1 MYEVTR
7 WNRQANVRRL
17 LSGVSK
23 RNACYQADH
32 CNCRRR
38 RALQSCLAT
47 TAAGVRFETNAF
59 GSAEEFLASYAPES
73 HACLILDI
81 HLPGISGFELFDRLS
96 ASDPQL
102 PVIFVTAEDRESI
115 RYRAHR
121 ISNTTCLQKPFI
133 GAVLLEAVRV
143 QLGRGGSTD
152 E

>member
-1 MYEVTR
+1 MPVTK
-7 WNRQANVRRL
+7 QTIAIVDDDVRF
-17 LSGVSK
+17 
-23 RNACYQADH
+23 N
-32 CNCRRR
+32 
-38 RALQSCLAT
+38 RALQRLLRAS
-47 TAAGVRFETNAF
+47 GFETNAF

-81 HLPGISGFELFDRLS
+81 YLPGISGFELFDRLS

-121 ISNTTCLQKPFI
+121 ISNPTCLQKPLI
-133 GAVLLEAVRV
+133 GAVLVEAVRV